1 MDADPAGA
9 ARTSARSNG
18 SRSAAHGP
26 ILFRFVLLNSVYP
39 KEDFK
44 PKFFKI
50 GQFLDFREWGY
61 LLIERPSYYHSD
73 IHYRFNLGSQV

>member
-1 MDADPAGA
+1 MQIVCATRRENPNHYLRKVITEHLAVMDADPAGA
-9 ARTSARSNG
+9 VRTLARSNG

-26 ILFRFVLLNSVYP
+26 ILLRFVLLNSVYP

-50 GQFLDFREWGY
+50 GQFL
-61 LLIERPSYYHSD
+61 
-73 IHYRFNLGSQV
+73 